1 MLFKLRMGSRA
12 KHLNT
17 KQRLAGFAFDL
28 RQLVQVPLALSYI
41 IIPFV
46 LLSGSP
52 LVFWTTAIQLKVLI
66 RLVSVWTAC
75 HWLHNGVMGA
85 IAGTGN
91 EFTQYDVRMAS
102 YDSEMEQWMSP
113 CESSIIMRLSDTNS
127 TLILTVTDY
136 FVAFMRSFILPVAFG
151 GVTMGFKTS
160 GSNFSDLQERDPRN
174 RAPLLRRLRVTLFH
188 HHAVVHVIFV
198 SACVVLNFARAFS
211 LTNIPNLWDTFI
223 LSTALDK
230 ITFLV
235 TRLGWP
241 PLF

>member
-1 MLFKLRMGSRA
+1 
-12 KHLNT
+12 
-17 KQRLAGFAFDL
+17 
-28 RQLVQVPLALSYI
+28 
-41 IIPFV
+41 
-46 LLSGSP
+46 
-52 LVFWTTAIQLKVLI
+52 
-66 RLVSVWTAC
+66 
-75 HWLHNGVMGA
+75 MGA

-91 EFTQYDVRMAS
+91 EFTQYDIGMAS

-160 GSNFSDLQERDPRN
+160 GSIFSDLQERDPRN